1 VEKIILTP
9 DPMLY
14 IIATPI
20 GNLKDITLRAIE
32 VLKSVDLIACE
43 DTRHSKILLGHYAIK
58 TPTTSFFQH
67 NRFTKG
73 EYILRLLKEGK
84 DVALVSDAGT
94 PGILDPG
101 YNLINLAIKNN
112 IEITAIPGPVAFINA
127 LVLSGKPSH
136 KFIFEGF
143 LPNRPLARRNR
154 LKALAQLKCTLVFY
168 ESCHRILAALQ
179 DIQEVFG
186 EREIICAREL
196 TKKFEEIKRG
206 SAGDIAGQFRQQKPR
221 GEFVVV
227 I

>member
-1 VEKIILTP
+1 
-9 DPMLY
+9 MLY
-14 IIATPI
+14 IVATPI

-32 VLKSVDLIACE
+32 VLKSVDLVACE
-43 DTRHSKILLGHYAIK
+43 DTRHSKILLEHYGIK

-112 IEITAIPGPVAFINA
+112 ITMTVIPGPSAFINA
-127 LVLSGKPSH
+127 LVLSGKPAH
-136 KFIFEGF
+136 QFFFAGF
-143 LPNRPLARRNR
+143 LPNRRQARQNKLRELAR
-154 LKALAQLKCTLVFY
+154 LKQTIIFY
-168 ESCHRILAALQ
+168 ESCHRILATLEDVQA
-179 DIQEVFG
+179 VFADTQLVV
-186 EREIICAREL
+186 AREV

-206 SAGDIAGQFRQQKPR
+206 SAREILAAFKSQRPR